1 MPQTCFHA
9 GIDAFEHLFK
19 VYARIIYFQNQYYL
33 IFPRINM
40 EARRRHILGEID
52 QLEELL
58 QTIIEMIP
66 QISNEIDELQ
76 HMDLDPLLLEL
87 RLARVRALRTF
98 VFFNAHT
105 AVHDIS
111 LLMDYFRTL

>member
-1 MPQTCFHA
+1 
-9 GIDAFEHLFK
+9 
-19 VYARIIYFQNQYYL
+19 
-33 IFPRINM
+33 M
-40 EARRRHILGEID
+40 EARRQQILGEID
-52 QLEELL
+52 QLEDLL
-58 QTIIEMIP
+58 QAIIEMIP

-76 HMDLDPLLLEL
+76 RLDAEHFLLEL